1 MATDEHSA
9 ATMPSRRRQLILAL
23 VAAVV
28 VVIVV
33 IVVAVSNGDDGR
45 ADPEPADTSR
55 SDTDEPTEDA
65 ADQTA
70 TTSGDAEAA
79 SPVGPST
86 TTTVLPP
93 GLLEPVSG
101 TDEVELCR
109 AIVVRLGEYRDAATN
124 LAPDLFLLEALD
136 EFEAQVDT
144 LSDDQD
150 WGDRIIEDL
159 TTVRRE
165 WVTALAAQSSGDE
178 AEAERRNDAAL
189 ASLDEAIDDAACP
202 TG

>member
-1 MATDEHSA
+1 
-9 ATMPSRRRQLILAL
+9 MPDRARRLILAL
-23 VAAVV
+23 AAVAV
-28 VVIVV
+28 VVIVVIVV

-45 ADPEPADTSR
+45 ADPGPAETSR
-55 SDTDEPTEDA
+55 SDTDGSTEDA
-65 ADQTA
+65 ADQTV
-70 TTSGDAEAA
+70 TTSGDAGTT
-79 SPVGPST
+79 PPIGPST

-93 GLLEPVSG
+93 ALLEPVSG
-101 TDEVELCR
+101 VDEAALCR
-109 AIVVRLGEYRDAATN
+109 AVVERLGEYRDVATD
-124 LAPDLFLLEALD
+124 LAPDRFLLEALD
-136 EFEAQVDT
+136 EFEAQIDT

-165 WVTALAAQSSGDE
+165 WVTALSAESSGDD

-189 ASLDEAIDDAACP
+189 TSLGEAIDDAACP

>member
-1 MATDEHSA
+1 MSTDGPNTPTTPNRA
-9 ATMPSRRRQLILAL
+9 RRLILAL
-23 VAAVV
+23 AAVA
-28 VVIVV
+28 IVAILV
-33 IVVAVSNGDDGR
+33 IVVAVSNSDDGR
-45 ADPEPADTSR
+45 ADPEPADTNR
-55 SDTDEPTEDA
+55 PDTDGPAEDA
-65 ADQTA
+65 ADQTV
-70 TTSGDAEAA
+70 TTSGDPGTTPPA
-79 SPVGPST
+79 GPST

-101 TDEVELCR
+101 VDEAELCR
-109 AIVVRLGEYRDAATN
+109 AVVERLGEYREVATD
-124 LAPDLFLLEALD
+124 LAPDRFLLEALD
-136 EFEAQVDT
+136 EFEAQIDT

-165 WVTALAAQSSGDE
+165 WVTALSAESSGDD

-189 ASLDEAIDDAACP
+189 TSLEKAIDDAACP